1 MRIAKLSLFLIVC
14 FGVRLTLPLNGQ
26 TVKFPVY
33 ADQRIPE
40 PDGLPQF
47 SAGDFKVNLKRIDQ
61 FPNGFIY
68 GDQQALKK
76 LGEFLIND
84 PNGCSLWNQETVLAA
99 KILNQWDFDRT
110 GFGADRYIYNISQLE
125 DLSLIFLFSG
135 HKQLGQFI
143 RAHVMQVAELPF
155 EFWLHS
161 ELRGFSP
168 EKPLGMLETSS
179 ICTSLAVTLSV
190 TPELYSP
197 AELNKIKVAL
207 LNKGL
212 NPCLNWLDNPR
223 TNNFTAVISNG
234 AFMAA
239 KYLNNS
245 EGRAKAVRTMA
256 GYLNGCVEDD
266 GSYGEGTGYFSYP
279 ISKIL
284 PALIIMN
291 PEERQSVFGKTGLR
305 NSASWKVYPYLYPS
319 DEKQDKSLII
329 HFGDNS
335 FSGPTKDVVNTMFAL
350 LYQDQV
356 ASWLTEKFGREI
368 SFRERFLIY
377 SFSEG
382 MPQPQSPEEK
392 KLPLVKVFNGGDCFI
407 RSTWEDDGIVIGMR
421 SGDGSRI
428 NFGHQRPELSS
439 ICMGAYGE
447 YLIVSPG
454 SASYRSPL
462 HYTWDRVTRSA
473 NTITIDDKNQL
484 FPGTGK
490 GQWNTADVS
499 DIWMQGNPKAEVVQS
514 KEGKL
519 SDLIVNEAARAYHVP
534 MKYVRRS
541 VIFIKD
547 PGYFVIA
554 DRMEANESQHKY
566 SMWLHLNNRDEQG
579 NIKTINQ
586 NHWQFK
592 RPLADL
598 DIYVYS
604 DQKME
609 SKIGQGYMHGASRDY
624 SPGGIYE
631 GKPGSSIELEIYN
644 PEKSQSLTYYSV
656 LFPSQKGKSVPEVK
670 FNGEK
675 LTIGKDVITFSEG
688 TATIKKGAQNENY
701 KLW

>member
-1 MRIAKLSLFLIVC
+1 MSLIILLSL
-14 FGVRLTLPLNGQ
+14 
-26 TVKFPVY
+26 TVFENVNAQKPKFPIFN
-33 ADQRIPE
+33 DQRIARPE
-40 PDGLPQF
+40 GLPQF
-47 SAGDFKVNLKRIDQ
+47 TGRDINIDLRRLEKY
-61 FPNGFIY
+61 PKGIIY
-68 GDQQALKK
+68 GDKTALKN
-76 LGEFLIND
+76 LGEFLLND
-84 PNGCSLWNQETVLAA
+84 PAGRKLWTDEVGKTVDA
-99 KILNQWDFDRT
+99 LNKWDFNRT
-110 GFGADRYIYNISQLE
+110 GFGVDRYIYNISQLE

-168 EKPLGMLETSS
+168 EKPLGMLETSA
-179 ICTSLAVTLSV
+179 ICTSLAVTLSI

-197 AELNKIKVAL
+197 AELNKMKVAL

-212 NPCLNWLDNPR
+212 IPCLNWLDNPR

-234 AFMAA
+234 AFMSA

-245 EGRAKAVRTMA
+245 EGRTKAVKTMA

-279 ISKIL
+279 ISTIL

-291 PEERQSVFGKTGLR
+291 PEERQIVFGKTGLR

-319 DEKQDKSLII
+319 GDKQDKSLIL

-350 LYQDQV
+350 LYKDQV

-377 SFSEG
+377 SFNEG
-382 MPQPQSPEEK
+382 MPQPLSPEEK
-392 KLPLVKVFNGGDCFI
+392 NMPLVKVFNGGDCII
-407 RSTWEDDGIVIGMR
+407 RSTWKDDGIVLGMR

-439 ICMGAYGE
+439 ICLGAYGE

-499 DIWMQGNPKAEVVQS
+499 QIWMEGNPKAEVVQS

-519 SDLIVNEAARAYHVP
+519 SNIIVNEAAKAYHVP

-554 DRMEANESQHKY
+554 DRMETNESQHKY

-579 NIKTINQ
+579 KIKTINQ
-586 NHWQFK
+586 NHWQFT

-598 DIYVYS
+598 DIFVYS

-631 GKPGSSIELEIYN
+631 GKPGSSTELEIYN

-656 LFPSQKGKSVPEVK
+656 LFPSKKGTSLPEVK
-670 FNGEK
+670 FNGKK
-675 LTIGKDVITFSEG
+675 LTIGKDVITFYEG
-688 TATIKKGAQNENY
+688 TATIKKGAQTENY